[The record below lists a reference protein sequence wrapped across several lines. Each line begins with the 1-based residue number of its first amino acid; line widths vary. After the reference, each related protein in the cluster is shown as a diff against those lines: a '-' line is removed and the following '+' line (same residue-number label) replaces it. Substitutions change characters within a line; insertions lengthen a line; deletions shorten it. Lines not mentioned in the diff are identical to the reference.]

1 MARKM
6 QFDTAI
12 IKDMQSAASDSFAD
26 SIKMIDISEIAPSQN
41 NFYELSDIELLAD
54 DIEREGLKHNLVV
67 AHNSDTG
74 LYEVKSGH
82 RRLAA
87 IRKLIDEKRL
97 TSTKIPCYV
106 DGAKTAAETQFDLIM
121 LNATQRKYS
130 DADILHEYEE
140 IKRTFK
146 ALEDEGKPL
155 KGRMRDNIADVL
167 RISPAQVGKIENI
180 KKNAIPEVESAV
192 KSGEMSISTA
202 NEVAKLSEEKQQ
214 EIIKENPKISH
225 NEVKKIQEVEK
236 APQKSE
242 PIENETDFDDI
253 EECDEIEDEEDG
265 VVSERGNEVKA
276 EKEKAVPSEP
286 KVFTINKKEAY
297 SLLRFLNEWVTDN
310 LDEDKPVV
318 EIRDRLKSFL
328 N

>member
-1 MARKM
+1 
-6 QFDTAI
+6 
-12 IKDMQSAASDSFAD
+12 
-26 SIKMIDISEIAPSQN
+26 
-41 NFYELSDIELLAD
+41 
-54 DIEREGLKHNLVV
+54 
-67 AHNSDTG
+67 
-74 LYEVKSGH
+74 
-82 RRLAA
+82 
-87 IRKLIDEKRL
+87 
-97 TSTKIPCYV
+97 
-106 DGAKTAAETQFDLIM
+106 
-121 LNATQRKYS
+121 
-130 DADILHEYEE
+130 
-140 IKRTFK
+140 
-146 ALEDEGKPL
+146 
-155 KGRMRDNIADVL
+155 MRDNIADVL

-286 KVFTINKKEAY
+286 KIFTINEKEAY
-297 SLLRFLNEWVTDN
+297 SLLRFLNDWV
-310 LDEDKPVV
+310 DETEEEEKTVI
-318 EIRDRLKSFL
+318 ELRDRLKSFL

>member
-1 MARKM
+1 M
-6 QFDTAI
+6 QNGYT
-12 IKDMQSAASDSFAD
+12 
-26 SIKMIDISEIAPSQN
+26 
-41 NFYELSDIELLAD
+41 
-54 DIEREGLKHNLVV
+54 
-67 AHNSDTG
+67 
-74 LYEVKSGH
+74 LYT
-82 RRLAA
+82 
-87 IRKLIDEKRL
+87 EK
-97 TSTKIPCYV
+97 PW
-106 DGAKTAAETQFDLIM
+106 
-121 LNATQRKYS
+121 YS

-155 KGRMRDNIADVL
+155 KGRMRENIADVL

-236 APQKSE
+236 NPQQSE

-253 EECDEIEDEEDG
+253 EESDEIEDEEDG
-265 VVSERGNEVKA
+265 VVSERENEVKA
-276 EKEKAVPSEP
+276 EKERAVPSEP